1 MTRGAKAAALA
12 VLLCACSVT
21 RHEDLSVPMAPGS
34 FRHAAPASGA
44 QALDSGWPAMFGD
57 PALARL
63 VAKALEQNLD
73 IKQAN
78 ARIDLARAAVTA
90 SRADLMPSID
100 AGGGYSRSRV
110 SGTVDNALPKRT
122 MRTWAVAAD
131 VSYTVD
137 WTGALRGEAAAAES
151 NAVAAEAD
159 ADAAKLRVATEV
171 AADYL
176 TVHYVDED
184 IAALERNVALRETA
198 LKLVEARAQV
208 GRSSDLDVLRAR
220 TEWQTTRAEL
230 TESRRLRE
238 NLVDAMAALLGQS
251 AASFVLT
258 GASSAETAPAL
269 APATATATAPATA
282 LAMPAVPVGLPADVL
297 ARRPDLYAA
306 GRRLDA
312 AAWTVG
318 VARTAWLPQLTLTAD
333 GGFASRSLADFLER
347 NSSLW
352 GLAASVAL
360 PFFDGGRRDAALAS
374 AQARYVLAEASYR
387 SVAYDALR
395 EVQDALNDIAA
406 ERERIA
412 AYDDA
417 VATSDQVASLS
428 RRRYALGY
436 VDYFEVVDSD
446 RDALS
451 IERDAIHAR
460 QALAV
465 ATVGLVRALGG
476 GWSAPAR
483 AGVAEADAASARPTS
498 Q

>member
-1 MTRGAKAAALA
+1 MSRGARAAALGA
-12 VLLCACSVT
+12 LLAALLCACSVT

-34 FRHAAPASGA
+34 FRHAAQASGT

-57 PALARL
+57 PELARL

-90 SRADLMPSID
+90 SRADLMPSVD

-110 SGTVDNALPKRT
+110 SGTVDNALPKRM

-131 VSYTVD
+131 VTYTVD

-184 IAALERNVALRETA
+184 IAALERNVTLRETA

-251 AASFVLT
+251 AASFALT
-258 GASSAETAPAL
+258 RASSGVPAP
-269 APATATATAPATA
+269 
-282 LAMPAVPVGLPADVL
+282 AMPAVPVGLPADVL

-306 GRRLDA
+306 ERRLDA

-360 PFFDGGRRDAALAS
+360 PLFDGGRRDAALAS
-374 AQARYVLAEASYR
+374 AQARYALAEASYR

-417 VATSDQVASLS
+417 VATSDQVARLS

-476 GWSAPAR
+476 GWIVPAR
-483 AGVAEADAASARPTS
+483 AGTAEADTVSARRTME
-498 Q
+498 